1 MGEAIK
7 KESAKSL
14 AANDLFEGSKF
25 DSKKTVKSTYTEEL
39 VIALCGPIGS
49 PIHEVSKKLD
59 HILKSDYNYN
69 SKIIKLS
76 DSISQ
81 YGEELLKKH
90 VDPSSEFNR
99 IKTAI
104 DIGDELRRTH
114 GGRFLAELA
123 VCEIAMDRKVREAPS
138 GKKSIIDENKNRVCY
153 IINSIKNPEEL
164 ELLQLIY
171 GEILFTVGVFS
182 PIEDRVSEL
191 KSRGIEERNV
201 HLLIDTDSGE
211 EISSG
216 QQVSEVFPL
225 SDFFLRI
232 DESSASQIEE
242 KIRRFLDLLFGTSLI
257 TPTTAETAM
266 HAASSAAKN
275 SACLSRQ
282 VGAAI
287 ADKTGNIIA
296 LGWNDVPKFN
306 GGLYI
311 NIEDKNKDKRCWNYK
326 ASECHNEKE
335 KGIVATQVVDDLINA
350 CIIEP
355 DKKEAAK
362 KAIQNSARLKSLI
375 EFSRA
380 VHAEMHAI
388 INAGNHSNGS
398 LIGAKLYCTTYPC
411 HSCARHIVAA
421 GISEVY
427 FIEPY
432 RKSLATKL
440 HNDSL
445 TENEKDSKKVRLLAF
460 EGVAPRRYHE
470 LFVANSTGRK
480 KDGKL
485 LTYDKKS
492 ATPRYEKSVEALH
505 VLEAIV
511 TKALAQNGILNINGE
526 GHEDTIST

>member
-1 MGEAIK
+1 MGEAVK
-7 KESAKSL
+7 KESRKPS
-14 AANDLFEGSKF
+14 AANDLFESNKF
-25 DSKKTVKSTYTEEL
+25 DSRKTVKSTYTEEL
-39 VIALCGPIGS
+39 IIALCGPIGS
-49 PIHEVSKKLD
+49 PIRSVSEKLD
-59 HILKSDYNYN
+59 HILKSDYNYS

-76 DSISQ
+76 EHIINH
-81 YGEELLKKH
+81 GAALLNKH
-90 VDPSSEFNR
+90 VDNTSEFSR
-99 IKTAI
+99 IKTSI
-104 DIGDELRRTH
+104 DIGDELREKH
-114 GGRFLAELA
+114 GGRFLTELA
-123 VCEIAMDRKVREAPS
+123 ISEIALDRKLRETPNAS
-138 GKKSIIDENKNRVCY
+138 EKSTNRNRVCY
-153 IINSIKNPEEL
+153 IIDSIKNPEEL
-164 ELLQLIY
+164 ELLRLIY
-171 GEILFTVGVFS
+171 GEILFTIGVFS
-182 PIEDRVSEL
+182 PIEERVSEL
-191 KSRGIEERNV
+191 KSRGIEDKNV

-211 EISSG
+211 EVSSG

-225 SDFFLRI
+225 NDFFLRI

-257 TPTTAETAM
+257 TPTTAETSM
-266 HAASSAAKN
+266 HAANSAAKN

-287 ADKTGNIIA
+287 SDKTGNIIA

-326 ASECHNEKE
+326 SSECHNEKE
-335 KGIVATQVVDDLINA
+335 KKLVAAQVVDDLINA
-350 CIIEP
+350 KIITI
-355 DKKEAAK
+355 DKKEEAK
-362 KAIQNSARLKSLI
+362 HAIQSSSRLKSLI

-388 INAGNHSNGS
+388 INAGNNNSGT

-421 GISEVY
+421 GITEVY

-445 TENEKDSKKVRLLAF
+445 TENEKDTKKVRLLAF
-460 EGVAPRRYHE
+460 EGVAPRRYQE
-470 LFVANSTGRK
+470 LFSPNSTGRK
-480 KDGKL
+480 KNGKM
-485 LTYDKKS
+485 LTFEKKT
-492 ATPRYEKSVEALH
+492 AKPRYEKSVEALH

-511 TKALAQNGILNINGE
+511 MKALAQNGVLNVDGE
-526 GHEDTIST
+526 GHESTKPA